1 MMAHQLVVPGAR
13 SRLVRDRADMA
24 PPFAEVA
31 FEDVFRKEYAS
42 VVALALALTGSRW
55 VAEELAQEAFIA
67 AHRNWGRVG
76 GYDQPGAWVRRVV
89 TNLATS
95 TIRRRIVEAK
105 ALLRL
110 GDRERD
116 RPPERPSGDAEF
128 WEAVRSLP
136 RRQSQVVA
144 LHYLEDL
151 PVAEVAE
158 VLEMAPGTV
167 KKHLHDGR
175 KTLAR
180 RLRTEGDG

>member
-1 MMAHQLVVPGAR
+1 MRERSDPTGVVT
-13 SRLVRDRADMA
+13 
-24 PPFAEVA
+24 AET
-31 FEDVFRKEYAS
+31 FEEFYRKEYLS
-42 VVALALALTGSRW
+42 VVGLAFALSGTRW

-67 AHRNWGRVG
+67 AHRRWERIA

-89 TNLATS
+89 TNLAVS
-95 TIRRRIVEAK
+95 SIRRRVVEAK
-105 ALLRL
+105 ALVRL
-110 GDRERD
+110 GHGERD
-116 RPPERPSGDAEF
+116 PVPERPTGDVEF

-151 PVAEVAE
+151 PVADIAE

-175 KTLAR
+175 RELAR
-180 RLRTEGDG
+180 RLRIEEVEA